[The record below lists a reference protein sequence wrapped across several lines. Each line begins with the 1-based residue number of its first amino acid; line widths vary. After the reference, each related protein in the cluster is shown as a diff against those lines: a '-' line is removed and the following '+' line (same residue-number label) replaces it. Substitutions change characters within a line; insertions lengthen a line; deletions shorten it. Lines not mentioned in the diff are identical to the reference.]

1 MTVQY
6 SYTVHIDDSGVYR
19 NDDFDTEQSAEIEK
33 IFIKHKTAGN
43 IIGFNKEEIDPE
55 TCRNTITFSDSDGFT
70 AWDTDISALGE
81 IQGNPSVTVT
91 KGPRP
96 F

>member
-1 MTVQY
+1 MAIEYT
-6 SYTVHIDDSGVYR
+6 YTVHIDDDVTYD
-19 NDDFDTEQSAEIEK
+19 NDDFDTAQSAKIEQ
-33 IFIKHKTAGN
+33 IFLKHQSAGN
-43 IIGFNKEEIDPE
+43 IIGFNKEEIDSE
-55 TCRNTITFSDSDGFT
+55 TSRNTITFADSDGFT